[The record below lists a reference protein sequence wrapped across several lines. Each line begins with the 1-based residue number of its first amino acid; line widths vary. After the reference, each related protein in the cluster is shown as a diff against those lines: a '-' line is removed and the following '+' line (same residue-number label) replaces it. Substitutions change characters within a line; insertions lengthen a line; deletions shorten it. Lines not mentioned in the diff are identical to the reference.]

1 MDLENFV
8 KTYIEDEVMKGSDQ
22 TNIGLDDPLV
32 DSGIIDSLAL
42 LNLIMHLERSG
53 FSIDPNEIIP
63 ENFQTVNKICALL
76 RQKE

>member
-42 LNLIMHLERSG
+42 LNLIMHLEHSG

>member
-8 KTYIEDEVMKGSDQ
+8 KQYIEDEVMQGSSRS
-22 TNIGLDDPLV
+22 NIGLDDPLV

-42 LNLIMHLERSG
+42 LNLILFLERSG
-53 FSIDPNEIIP
+53 FSIDPNEILP
-63 ENFQTVNKICALL
+63 ENFQTVNKICTLL